1 VVTEII
7 QSEPSIP
14 AHLGNV
20 SEYSG
25 KPVRRIAV
33 KNLFLAAVAAGA
45 AVLVSGAASAKV
57 PLFAAKCPSGITADS
72 NPKGQ
77 VYVNGKVAKLIKR
90 PDGQIT
96 ARSAGVYVDIT
107 PQGSQPPRVTSTAKD
122 KTFGACEIVSFKAP
136 ESGGVVTSA
145 ASKQRAPSSERAGQG
160 QFDARGPVSCAMR
173 PGQPMQEC
181 QAAVAR
187 DGGGTA
193 TIVVTRPDGRTRF
206 IFFEKGKAMG
216 ADLSQADGSQHFSAT
231 KSNNG
236 IYKVEAGEERYEIVD
251 AFVFGG

>member
-1 VVTEII
+1 M
-7 QSEPSIP
+7 
-14 AHLGNV
+14 
-20 SEYSG
+20 
-25 KPVRRIAV
+25 
-33 KNLFLAAVAAGA
+33 KNLFLAAAGVAA
-45 AVLVSGAASAKV
+45 AVLVCTTASAEV

-107 PQGSQPPRVTSTAKD
+107 PQGGQPPRITSTAKD
-122 KTFGACEIVSFKAP
+122 KTFGECEIVSFKAP
-136 ESGGVVTSA
+136 DSVGAVTGAAAGG
-145 ASKQRAPSSERAGQG
+145 QRAPSSERAGQG

-173 PGQPMQEC
+173 AGQPMQEC

-187 DGGGTA
+187 DGGGSA
-193 TIVVTRPDGRTRF
+193 TIVVTRPDGRTRA
-206 IFFEKGKAMG
+206 IFFEKGKATG
-216 ADLSQADGSQHFSAT
+216 ADLSQADGSQHFRAT
-231 KSNNG
+231 KSNDG
-236 IYKVEAGEERYEIVD
+236 IYKIEAGQEHYEIIE